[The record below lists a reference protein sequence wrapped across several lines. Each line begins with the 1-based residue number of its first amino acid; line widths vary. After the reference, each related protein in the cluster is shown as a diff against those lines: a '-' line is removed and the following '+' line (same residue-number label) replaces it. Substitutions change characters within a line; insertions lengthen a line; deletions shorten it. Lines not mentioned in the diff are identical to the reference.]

1 MTYKYPT
8 RRSVEA
14 TRYAPAKKIKRVRLD
29 DPVALVDG
37 EKLEGMIFLLDDP
50 AVVGFLGG
58 G

>member
-1 MTYKYPT
+1 MTYKYLT

-14 TRYAPAKKIKRVRLD
+14 TRYAPAKKIKRVRLA

-37 EKLEGMIFLLDDP
+37 EKLEGMIFLL
-50 AVVGFLGG
+50 AVDGFLGG